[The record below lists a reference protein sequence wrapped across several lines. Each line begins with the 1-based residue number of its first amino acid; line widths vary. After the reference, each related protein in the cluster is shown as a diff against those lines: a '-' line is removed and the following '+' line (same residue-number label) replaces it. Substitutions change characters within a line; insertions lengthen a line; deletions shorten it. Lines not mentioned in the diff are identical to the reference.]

1 MDEIESMASALP
13 VGLHS
18 RGVCPMCLLF
28 LVQGGPEA
36 AVVTNLWAE
45 GMGDSVRAELA
56 EAARRGVVGA
66 ADALADLDARGCRS
80 SIFRAIVRRLA
91 RELDESARRAYQASL
106 N

>member
-1 MDEIESMASALP
+1 MDEIESVAGALP
-13 VGLHS
+13 VGLHT

-28 LVQGGPEA
+28 LIQGGPEA

-56 EAARRGVVGA
+56 DAALRGLAGA
-66 ADALADLDARGCRS
+66 ADALADFDARGCRS
-80 SIFRAIVRRLA
+80 SIFRAVVRRLA